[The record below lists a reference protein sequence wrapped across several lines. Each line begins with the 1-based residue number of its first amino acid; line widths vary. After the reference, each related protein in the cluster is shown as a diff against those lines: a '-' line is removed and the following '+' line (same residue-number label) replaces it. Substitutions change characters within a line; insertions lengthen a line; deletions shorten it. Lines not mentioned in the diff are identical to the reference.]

1 MKAFDS
7 IRNKLIAALF
17 LFGMIPALAVF
28 FVSTE
33 IDSSFRA
40 SVEEE
45 FSIHAETLIDK
56 IDRNLFE
63 RYGDVQAF
71 TKNQA
76 AHLEENWSISS
87 DDNPLIAAMN
97 DYMALYGIYQ
107 LMVMVDLNGKVVAVN
122 SKDLVGGSLDVGFL
136 YDQNFSQAG
145 WFQNAKAGNY
155 LEGTNGLTGTVV
167 EQPAYHPEVA
177 RVYGS
182 DGFSMIFATR
192 VVDPSGRHLGYW
204 ANFADWALVED
215 IAIQHYALLARRGL
229 DGAEITLLG
238 PDGVVIVDYDP
249 ATRGTRDYVRDREV
263 IGTLNLAPAGV
274 SAAQAGIRGETGSMV
289 ARHARKQIDQVAGFA
304 HTHGAY
310 DYPGTGWTALV
321 RAPETE
327 AYPAIDSTRRHM
339 IIFQII
345 AAVIILALGWF
356 IGVRFAR
363 PAVRLTDAMGVLAG
377 GDHQLEVPET
387 GRRDE
392 YGAMAKA
399 VQVFKDNAIE
409 NARLQSEVEEARTR
423 DEAARAARQAE
434 QESVVSNLAAGLASL
449 VRGDLT
455 HRIAADFPGD
465 YAKLKEDF
473 NATGD
478 RLSEI
483 VGDIRAAADQIGN
496 AAGEISQGTDDLAG
510 RTEQQAAN
518 IEETAAA
525 MEEMTSTV
533 QKNAENA
540 SQSTTL
546 VGDTRGGAESGGEIV
561 REAVTAM
568 SAIETSSKEIG
579 EIVNVI
585 DDIAFQTNLLA
596 LNAAVEAA
604 RAGDAGKGFAVVA
617 SEVRSLAQR
626 SSEAAKEIKALIDK
640 SNNQVNTGVRLVN
653 QTGDALAGIIEGVQK
668 VSAIVTEIAQA
679 SSEQATGLVEVNSA
693 IGQMDEMTQQNAAMV
708 EENTAAARSLAGEAS
723 QLVQLISFFKV
734 AQSAAA
740 PQKRLDAPPNR
751 TALPKSSAAA
761 KPGQKPAAKPQP
773 KPKAAPSSGPKRA
786 AIADDSHDDWSEF

>member
-1 MKAFDS
+1 MRILDS
-7 IRNKLIAALF
+7 IRTKLVAMLL
-17 LFGMIPALAVF
+17 LFGIVPALVVF
-28 FVSTE
+28 FMSSQ
-33 IDSSFRA
+33 IDEGFKRA
-40 SVEEE
+40 VEDE
-45 FSIHAETLIDK
+45 FAVVAEGFIDLV
-56 IDRNLFE
+56 DRNLFE

-71 TKNQA
+71 TKNIA
-76 AHLEENWSISS
+76 AHDTGNWSTHDES
-87 DDNPLIAAMN
+87 NPLISAMN
-97 DYMALYGIYQ
+97 EYTRLYGIYK
-107 LMVMVDLNGKVVAVN
+107 LMVMVDLAGNVVAVN
-122 SKDLVGGSLDVGFL
+122 SKDAGGASLNTKFL
-136 YDQNFSQAG
+136 YDENMSEVA
-145 WFQNAKAGNY
+145 WFQNVKAERY
-155 LEGTNGLTGTVV
+155 LIGSNGFTGTVV
-167 EQPAYHPEVA
+167 EAPTFNDFIA
-177 RVYGS
+177 RVDGS
-182 DGFSMIFATR
+182 DGYSMVFATQ
-192 VVDPSGRHLGYW
+192 VVDAQGVLLGYW
-204 ANFADWALVED
+204 ANYADWALVEE
-215 IAIQHYALLARRGL
+215 IAMAEYEVMSKHGFQQVEVTLIDAEGYA
-229 DGAEITLLG
+229 
-238 PDGVVIVDYDP
+238 IVDYDP
-249 ATRGTRDYVRDREV
+249 HKNGTLDLVRDPAI
-263 IGTLNLAPAGV
+263 IGKLNLAERGHEAAIAGV
-274 SAAQAGIRGETGSMV
+274 DGESGYV
-289 ARHARKQIDQVAGFA
+289 IAHDFRKEVELVAGYA
-304 HTHGAY
+304 HSHGAY
-310 DYPGTGWTALV
+310 DYPGLGWTAIV
-321 RAPETE
+321 SNPVDDTFKV
-327 AYPAIDSTRRHM
+327 INSTRTLLVVVLVVM
-339 IIFQII
+339 AI
-345 AAVIILALGWF
+345 VILALGWW
-356 IGVRFAR
+356 IGTLFAR

-377 GDHQLEVPET
+377 GDHNLEVPET
-387 GRRDE
+387 SRRDE

-409 NARLQSEVEEARTR
+409 NEKLQNEIEETR
-423 DEAARAARQAE
+423 KADEAAREARAAE
-434 QESVVSNLAAGLASL
+434 QRAVVSNLADGLSSL

-455 HRIAADFPGD
+455 HRIVAEFPGD

-473 NATGD
+473 NATAD

-546 VGDTRGGAESGGEIV
+546 VGDTRGGAETGGEIV

-640 SNNQVNTGVRLVN
+640 SNTQVSSGVRLVN

-668 VSAIVTEIAQA
+668 VSTIMTEIAQA

-734 AQSAAA
+734 AQSPAA
-740 PQKRLDAPPNR
+740 PQKRLDAPPKKA
-751 TALPKSSAAA
+751 ALPPAAA
-761 KPGQKPAAKPQP
+761 KPGQKPQPKPQP
-773 KPKAAPSSGPKRA
+773 KPKAPAQSQNRA
-786 AIADDSHDDWSEF
+786 AIADDNHDDWSEF

>member
-7 IRNKLIAALF
+7 IRNKLIAMLF
-17 LFGMIPALAVF
+17 LFGVVPALFVF
-28 FVSTE
+28 FESTA
-33 IDSSFRA
+33 IDKAFRS
-40 SVEEE
+40 SVEEG
-45 FSIHAETLIDK
+45 FSIYAENFIDV

-71 TKNQA
+71 TKNEA
-76 AHLEENWSISS
+76 AHLEENWSYHT
-87 DDNPLIAAMN
+87 DDNPLVAAMN
-97 DYMALYGIYQ
+97 DYTALYGIYQ
-107 LMVMVDLNGKVVAVN
+107 LMIMVDLDGKVIAAN
-122 SKDLVGGSLDVGFL
+122 SKNLRGEPLDVEFL
-136 YDQNFSQAG
+136 YGKNYSQTP

-167 EQPAYHPEVA
+167 EQPAYHEEVA
-177 RVYGS
+177 RVYGG
-182 DGFSMIFATR
+182 DGYSMIFATR
-192 VVDPSGRHLGYW
+192 VIDPKGRHLGYW
-204 ANFADWALVED
+204 ANFADWGLVED
-215 IAIQHYALLARRGL
+215 IAKQQYASLAERGFE
-229 DGAEITLLG
+229 GAELTLLD

-249 ATRGTRDYVRDREV
+249 STSGSRDYTRNRDV
-263 IGTLNLAPAGV
+263 IGKLNLATAGV
-274 SAAQAGIRGETGSMV
+274 SAAQAGVRGESGAMV
-289 ARHARKQIDQVAGFA
+289 VTHARKQIDQVAGFA

-321 RAPETE
+321 RAPVSE
-327 AYPAIDSTRRHM
+327 AYPAIDSTRRLM
-339 IIFQII
+339 IILQII
-345 AAVIILALGWF
+345 AALVILVAGWF
-356 IGVRFAR
+356 IGSRFAR
-363 PAVRLTDAMGVLAG
+363 PAVRLTGAMGVLAG
-377 GDHQLEVPET
+377 GDHQVEVPET
-387 GRRDE
+387 DRRDE

-409 NARLQSEVEEARTR
+409 NARLQSEVEDARAR

-434 QESVVSNLAAGLASL
+434 QEAVVSNLAAGLASL

-473 NATGD
+473 NATAD

-540 SQSTTL
+540 SASTKL

-640 SNNQVNTGVRLVN
+640 SNNQVTSGVRLVN

-734 AQSAAA
+734 NQAAAA
-740 PQKRLDAPPNR
+740 PQKALAAPPKKA
-751 TALPKSSAAA
+751 ALPKSPAAPAA
-761 KPGQKPAAKPQP
+761 KPSQKPAAKPAAKP
-773 KPKAAPSSGPKRA
+773 KPAAPARA
-786 AIADDSHDDWSEF
+786 AIADDSHDDWAEF